1 MKCCVSTD
9 VGTWTNWLTFEPDP
23 DYSPDTGTGLL
34 SPLSYKR
41 WYAEFYVGKIR
52 RIRIGRCSDA
62 WFYGGFIHWASEPS
76 KHLCRRYMRSTACR
90 SSLMLN
96 NVVAFRSQKVIVNK
110 NFALRKEAGPPP
122 VRLRRR
128 QHNGRWLWTTDSERR
143 SLFTTVDNTGG
154 ETTVCLVDSRCGL
167 TSQMNRRPYW
177 YLHVFCTLNQN
188 NSQRIWMR
196 QQNQRRQ
203 LPNSVP

>member
-9 VGTWTNWLTFEPDP
+9 VWTWTNWLTFEPDP

-34 SPLSYKR
+34 SPLSHKR

-110 NFALRKEAGPPP
+110 NFALRKEAGRSTLAASTQRTMIVNNRFRASHP
-122 VRLRRR
+122 VCNKWRH
-128 QHNGRWLWTTDSERR
+128 QPWDDGRSR
-143 SLFTTVDNTGG
+143 FTTGV
-154 ETTVCLVDSRCGL
+154 V
-167 TSQMNRRPYW
+167 
-177 YLHVFCTLNQN
+177 
-188 NSQRIWMR
+188 
-196 QQNQRRQ
+196 
-203 LPNSVP
+203 